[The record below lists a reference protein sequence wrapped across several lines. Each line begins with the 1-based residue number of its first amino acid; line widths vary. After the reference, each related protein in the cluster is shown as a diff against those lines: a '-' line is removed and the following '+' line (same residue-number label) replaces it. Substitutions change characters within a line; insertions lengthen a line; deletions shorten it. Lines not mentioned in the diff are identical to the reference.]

1 MRHILLIA
9 TLLSVVATAVGW
21 AADADTEEELT
32 RLSRRIDDAF
42 VKADT
47 AFLADVLADDWMAID
62 SRGIRDKAALLKALK
77 EASTKFTAIKTAEV
91 KVRVYGDAAV
101 VTGRYFVQS
110 LSRGREGIPFDDVGS
125 FGRVFVRKGGRWQYV
140 QSQSTPNVGWGSGGG
155 RPIQK

>member
-21 AADADTEEELT
+21 AADADTEKELT

-47 AFLADVLADDWMAID
+47 AFLADVLADDWMAIE
-62 SRGIRDKAALLKALK
+62 SRGIRDRAALLKALK
-77 EASTKFTAIKTAEV
+77 EGSTKFTAIKTAEE

-101 VTGRYFVQS
+101 VTGYYFVQS
-110 LSRGREGIPFDDVGS
+110 QSRGREGISFDDHGS
-125 FGRVFVRKGGRWQYV
+125 FSRVFVRKGGRWQYV
-140 QSQSTPNVGWGSGGG
+140 HSQSTYNVGWEVGGG